1 MHRLQPAITARLS
14 GLGRA
19 PCSPWG
25 WGSVLVC
32 AGVPAC
38 RAGTL
43 RSGADEEESYLL
55 AVRPSRGR
63 YVEIL
68 TRPRPGPS
76 WFLFLYWRVS
86 EGLPFWEF
94 PAVESLPRCSG
105 VCARRVPAAW
115 RGEVWGALRSRC
127 LPHRHEAPWAPGGSV
142 LEARQRRRQSPGLW
156 AQHCLFLCVCLVSLT
171 APGEAGAPC
180 PVPAP
185 DLPSCFCSSVAGQ
198 DSGKVVIW
206 NMSPVLQ
213 EDDEKDENVP
223 KMLCQMDNH
232 LGITGWP
239 FAGFAC
245 WHSAQG

>member
-1 MHRLQPAITARLS
+1 MRR
-14 GLGRA
+14 
-19 PCSPWG
+19 SP
-25 WGSVLVC
+25 
-32 AGVPAC
+32 
-38 RAGTL
+38 
-43 RSGADEEESYLL
+43 YLL
-55 AVRPSRGR
+55 AERLSRGR
-63 YVEIL
+63 CVEIL
-68 TRPRPGPS
+68 ARPHPGPYRFS
-76 WFLFLYWRVS
+76 LLYWRVS

-105 VCARRVPAAW
+105 VCASRVPAAW
-115 RGEVWGALRSRC
+115 REGGVGCPAQPLSPTSARG
-127 LPHRHEAPWAPGGSV
+127 PPGPLVGPCWSPG
-142 LEARQRRRQSPGLW
+142 QRRGQSPGLR
-156 AQHCLFLCVCLVSLT
+156 AQQRLFLFICPVSLT
-171 APGEAGAPC
+171 APGEGGAPC
-180 PVPAP
+180 RVPAP
-185 DLPSCFCSSVAGQ
+185 DLSSCFCSSVPGQ

>member
-127 LPHRHEAPWAPGGSV
+127 LPHRHEAPWPKAGSIF
-142 LEARQRRRQSPGLW
+142 Q
-156 AQHCLFLCVCLVSLT
+156 
-171 APGEAGAPC
+171 
-180 PVPAP
+180 
-185 DLPSCFCSSVAGQ
+185 
-198 DSGKVVIW
+198 
-206 NMSPVLQ
+206 Q
-213 EDDEKDENVP
+213 EDIYAVRFFISGVYLVILDLNS
-223 KMLCQMDNH
+223 
-232 LGITGWP
+232 LGINI
-239 FAGFAC
+239 
-245 WHSAQG
+245 SIKVKVN